1 MKSEPS
7 PGRTELLAEI
17 KARHADD
24 ISRLEKDPSL
34 LQMKCWRTPADI
46 AALIKMVEEATA
58 DDWQFCEPCNCWHY
72 PDRHSR
78 PL

>member
-1 MKSEPS
+1 MINP
-7 PGRTELLAEI
+7 RHNDLLAEI

-24 ISRLEKDPSL
+24 LSRLEKDPSL

-46 AALIKMVEEATA
+46 ASLIGIIEA
-58 DDWQFCEPCNCWHY
+58 DDWPFCESCNCWHF
-72 PDRHSR
+72 PGRHSP